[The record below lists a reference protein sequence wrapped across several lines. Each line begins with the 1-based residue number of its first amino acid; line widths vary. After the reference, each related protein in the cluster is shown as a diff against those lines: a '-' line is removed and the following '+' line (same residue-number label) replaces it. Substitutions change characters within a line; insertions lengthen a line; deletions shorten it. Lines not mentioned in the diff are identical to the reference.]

1 MGILITRVFKPV
13 LAQSVDVTAE
23 SIPPETPTTRVEIL
37 LLLAELK
44 LDQLIEQLTY
54 EHIPNNKLL

>member
-23 SIPPETPTTRVEIL
+23 FNLNDTSAIND
-37 LLLAELK
+37 ELNLSAK
-44 LDQLIEQLTY
+44 AVIKEGSY
-54 EHIPNNKLL
+54 H